1 MNDVQRF
8 AVGQSVRTRPARPTG
23 HTRLPRYL
31 SERCGIIE
39 RVHGIYP
46 LADERAE
53 GRAWASPQALY
64 TVVFEAQDVWGE
76 GASGFRVSAELWDA
90 YLEPE
95 TAAQV
100 LGPEERS

>member
-1 MNDVQRF
+1 MSVQRF
-8 AVGQSVRTRPARPTG
+8 AVGQPVRTRAVRTNG

-31 SERCGIIE
+31 AERRGIVE

-64 TVVFEAQDVWGE
+64 TVVFEAGEIWGE
-76 GASGFRVSAELWDA
+76 EASGFCVSAELWDA
-90 YLEPE
+90 YLE
-95 TAAQV
+95 V
-100 LGPEERS
+100 SS